1 MSIGH
6 FIFILL
12 ILCILNVPDI
22 KTGDLLSSNSIRQL
36 IKNTYVLNKPKNL
49 YHFTFF
55 YLYNTLKCT
64 LTGKVFEIYE
74 DEKYEKEIF
83 LIKKNLENLKKQKEN
98 KNLWVFFEFNLF
110 DSLLSSIEEIESNM
124 KKFDIGLLEI
134 YKELKLSDRR
144 FKEVTKYE
152 LNICKE
158 EIIFDVEEIGLLLSI
173 VPYALETLEI
183 SQKNYLREFH
193 YILEK
198 TLNFFNIFMS
208 LINEHNVNI
217 IDIDKKEINLFLKV
231 KDSFDFI
238 RSNEENLFSLH
249 DEIVLKNKYGQILI
263 KDLFLLFKKIFFI
276 EVDENLIYF
285 NYIDIIPIYI
295 KTKNGL
301 LKSRYY
307 NMENYFY
314 ALIENTYKQNLQINE
329 GIILIKILK
338 QYKIHSDTKLAYYF
352 DSDIIYKTILH
363 QIYKQ
368 TSHISNINFDFLY
381 SQNIDST
388 NNLLTENDVSLSL
401 IILINSDIDTD
412 KLTEQFYRFSFPKD
426 IFRGNE
432 DINKQRIKVMGSCV
446 YTKESQTPIFN
457 GFFSLGLSTY
467 NLFKIIE
474 LLKPNKKLLYLS
486 IEKADDN
493 NQIRAQ
499 AIAERI
505 VMNSKELFETV
516 LLFERDDIIKY
527 DKFDYI
533 DKCDMCLV
541 GYKGLYTL
549 YFCIFIPVLVSLL
562 ICYFLYK
569 RKIKN
574 KQNVVDMKNKNFIND
589 LKSIEPSII
598 PLK

>member
-1 MSIGH
+1 
-6 FIFILL
+6 
-12 ILCILNVPDI
+12 
-22 KTGDLLSSNSIRQL
+22 
-36 IKNTYVLNKPKNL
+36 
-49 YHFTFF
+49 
-55 YLYNTLKCT
+55 
-64 LTGKVFEIYE
+64 
-74 DEKYEKEIF
+74 
-83 LIKKNLENLKKQKEN
+83 
-98 KNLWVFFEFNLF
+98 
-110 DSLLSSIEEIESNM
+110 
-124 KKFDIGLLEI
+124 
-134 YKELKLSDRR
+134 
-144 FKEVTKYE
+144 
-152 LNICKE
+152 
-158 EIIFDVEEIGLLLSI
+158 
-173 VPYALETLEI
+173 
-183 SQKNYLREFH
+183 
-193 YILEK
+193 
-198 TLNFFNIFMS
+198 MS

-329 GIILIKILK
+329 GI
-338 QYKIHSDTKLAYYF
+338 
-352 DSDIIYKTILH
+352 
-363 QIYKQ
+363 
-368 TSHISNINFDFLY
+368 
-381 SQNIDST
+381 
-388 NNLLTENDVSLSL
+388 
-401 IILINSDIDTD
+401 
-412 KLTEQFYRFSFPKD
+412 
-426 IFRGNE
+426 
-432 DINKQRIKVMGSCV
+432 NKQRIKVMGSCV

-486 IEKADDN
+486 LEKADDN

-516 LLFERDDIIKY
+516 LLFERDVRNI
-527 DKFDYI
+527 
-533 DKCDMCLV
+533 
-541 GYKGLYTL
+541 
-549 YFCIFIPVLVSLL
+549 
-562 ICYFLYK
+562 
-569 RKIKN
+569 
-574 KQNVVDMKNKNFIND
+574 
-589 LKSIEPSII
+589 
-598 PLK
+598 

>member
-1 MSIGH
+1 MIPPPP
-6 FIFILL
+6 F
-12 ILCILNVPDI
+12 
-22 KTGDLLSSNSIRQL
+22 
-36 IKNTYVLNKPKNL
+36 
-49 YHFTFF
+49 
-55 YLYNTLKCT
+55 
-64 LTGKVFEIYE
+64 
-74 DEKYEKEIF
+74 
-83 LIKKNLENLKKQKEN
+83 
-98 KNLWVFFEFNLF
+98 
-110 DSLLSSIEEIESNM
+110 
-124 KKFDIGLLEI
+124 
-134 YKELKLSDRR
+134 
-144 FKEVTKYE
+144 
-152 LNICKE
+152 
-158 EIIFDVEEIGLLLSI
+158 
-173 VPYALETLEI
+173 LEI

-401 IILINSDIDTD
+401 IILINSDVDTD

-486 IEKADDN
+486 LEKADDN

-516 LLFERDDIIKY
+516 LLFERDVRNI
-527 DKFDYI
+527 
-533 DKCDMCLV
+533 
-541 GYKGLYTL
+541 
-549 YFCIFIPVLVSLL
+549 
-562 ICYFLYK
+562 
-569 RKIKN
+569 
-574 KQNVVDMKNKNFIND
+574 
-589 LKSIEPSII
+589 
-598 PLK
+598 

>member
-12 ILCILNVPDI
+12 ILCILNVRDI

-401 IILINSDIDTD
+401 IILINSDVDTD

-486 IEKADDN
+486 LEKAHDN

-516 LLFERDDIIKY
+516 LLFERDVRNI
-527 DKFDYI
+527 
-533 DKCDMCLV
+533 
-541 GYKGLYTL
+541 
-549 YFCIFIPVLVSLL
+549 
-562 ICYFLYK
+562 
-569 RKIKN
+569 
-574 KQNVVDMKNKNFIND
+574 
-589 LKSIEPSII
+589 
-598 PLK
+598 

>member
-6 FIFILL
+6 FIFSLL
-12 ILCILNVPDI
+12 FVCILNVPDI

-49 YHFTFF
+49 YHFAFF

-64 LTGKVFEIYE
+64 LTGKIFEIYE

-124 KKFDIGLLEI
+124 KKFDIGFLEI

-158 EIIFDVEEIGLLLSI
+158 EIIFDVEEFGLLLSI
-173 VPYALETLEI
+173 VPFVLETLEI
-183 SQKNYLREFH
+183 SQKYYLSEFH

-208 LINEHNVNI
+208 FINEHNVNI
-217 IDIDKKEINLFLKV
+217 MDIDKKEINMFLKV

-276 EVDENLIYF
+276 EIDENLIYF
-285 NYIDIIPIYI
+285 NYIDIFPIYI
-295 KTKNGL
+295 KTKNAL

-314 ALIENTYKQNLQINE
+314 ALIENTYKQNLQNNE

-352 DSDIIYKTILH
+352 DSDLIYKTILY

-368 TSHISNINFDFLY
+368 TSHISNTNFDFLY

-401 IILINSDIDTD
+401 IILINSNVDTD
-412 KLTEQFYRFSFPKD
+412 QLIENFYRSSFPKD
-426 IFRGNE
+426 IFIGNE
-432 DINKQRIKVMGSCV
+432 DINKQRIKVMGSCA
-446 YTKESQTPIFN
+446 YTKESQPPIFN

-467 NLFKIIE
+467 NLLKIMD

-499 AIAERI
+499 VIAERI
-505 VMNSKELFETV
+505 LMSSKELFETV

-533 DKCDMCLV
+533 DKCDVCLV

-549 YFCIFIPVLVSLL
+549 YFCIFIPVIVSLL

-574 KQNVVDMKNKNFIND
+574 KQNMVDMKNKNFINE